1 MSTRELVE
9 TIAEGFGV
17 RPRLLSIPRWMMSLP
32 ASLIGKKPVIDR
44 LFSDLEV
51 DASALK
57 RDTGWCPRVSLRD
70 GIPGHGA
77 RRNTGNLTQG
87 TLETLETLGEFL
99 G

>member
-9 TIAEGFGV
+9 TIADGLGV
-17 RPRLLSIPRWMMSLP
+17 RPRLLSIPRWMLLLP

-57 RDTGWCPRVSLRD
+57 RDTGWCPRVSLRE
-70 GIPGHGA
+70 GILAMA
-77 RRNTGNLTQG
+77 R
-87 TLETLETLGEFL
+87 GEIR
-99 G
+99 GI